1 MVFFVQNGILKE
13 CFSFVNVP
21 LPAFYPVAET
31 FRLFKEG
38 TFPCKQETSEISTH
52 RGDKKKTLAVSKRGK
67 KNQLTVRLNSFSRR
81 AFFYLFFFCSAAS
94 AEVTLRLIQ
103 QQPRTREHQQREGKE
118 ERERCLL
125 AIAII
130 VSLLSRCWWKCW
142 SNRRR

>member
-1 MVFFVQNGILKE
+1 MSWFFFVQNGILKE

-67 KNQLTVRLNSFSRR
+67 K
-81 AFFYLFFFCSAAS
+81 
-94 AEVTLRLIQ
+94 I
-103 QQPRTREHQQREGKE
+103 K
-118 ERERCLL
+118 
-125 AIAII
+125 
-130 VSLLSRCWWKCW
+130 
-142 SNRRR
+142 